1 MENVNQVIAG
11 ILSQNDISIA
21 GGRRSR
27 SRSHSRRST
36 HRQLRSVLPSV
47 KRQGEK
53 RPIMGIIPNIFGGSE
68 SSVVAEVE
76 GGRKHRRSHRRMR
89 GGSDSAAP
97 AAVDATAPIAGGS
110 AAAVAPIDGGSAAP
124 AADAPIAGGSAPA
137 EAAVEG
143 GRKRSHHRR
152 SHRRMRGGD
161 ADAPI
166 AGGACG
172 AVAGGRKMMWGG
184 AIAGGSVAGGSVA
197 ADSAPA
203 DVEGGKRSKR
213 SLGTKM
219 KAHLAMTRERAM
231 RIKAE
236 HPSWPGNRVWREA
249 MIMGR
254 RSRSRR

>member
-1 MENVNQVIAG
+1 
-11 ILSQNDISIA
+11 
-21 GGRRSR
+21 
-27 SRSHSRRST
+27 
-36 HRQLRSVLPSV
+36 
-47 KRQGEK
+47 
-53 RPIMGIIPNIFGGSE
+53 
-68 SSVVAEVE
+68 
-76 GGRKHRRSHRRMR
+76 
-89 GGSDSAAP
+89 
-97 AAVDATAPIAGGS
+97 
-110 AAAVAPIDGGSAAP
+110 
-124 AADAPIAGGSAPA
+124 
-137 EAAVEG
+137 
-143 GRKRSHHRR
+143 
-152 SHRRMRGGD
+152 MRGGD

>member
-1 MENVNQVIAG
+1 
-11 ILSQNDISIA
+11 
-21 GGRRSR
+21 
-27 SRSHSRRST
+27 
-36 HRQLRSVLPSV
+36 
-47 KRQGEK
+47 
-53 RPIMGIIPNIFGGSE
+53 MGIIPNIFGGSE

-97 AAVDATAPIAGGS
+97 AAVDAAAPIAGGSAAAVAPIAGGS

-124 AADAPIAGGSAPA
+124 AADAPIAGGSAPVAA

-197 ADSAPA
+197 AEAAPA